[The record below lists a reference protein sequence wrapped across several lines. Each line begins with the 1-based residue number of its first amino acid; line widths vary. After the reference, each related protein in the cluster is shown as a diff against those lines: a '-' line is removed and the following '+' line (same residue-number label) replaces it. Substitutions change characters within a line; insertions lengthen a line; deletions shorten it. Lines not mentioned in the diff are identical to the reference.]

1 MKKVRILI
9 ADDHNIVRQ
18 SIVSLIE
25 TSPDMFVVAEAEDGQ
40 KIIEKYF
47 QFKPDVVI
55 TDISMPR
62 MSGMEAAEVLL
73 SKDSSTKIIFL
84 SIHNSDEYIYKSLKA
99 GACGLIG
106 KDILKGELIEAIRSV
121 AEGEK
126 YFSGKS
132 EEELNSIVKR
142 YDEISLKGT
151 GSKIDLLNHRER
163 EVLKYISQGLTS
175 EEIAT
180 KLYVSKRTVD
190 VTRISIMDKL
200 DIKTAHQLIRF
211 AVEYAYKNKES
222 F

>member
-1 MKKVRILI
+1 
-9 ADDHNIVRQ
+9 
-18 SIVSLIE
+18 
-25 TSPDMFVVAEAEDGQ
+25 MFVVAEAEDGQ
-40 KIIEKYF
+40 KMIEKYF